1 MDNIKQML
9 EVEIPNLIAMQERIK
24 GIAENAIM
32 SIDMSKASPSD
43 RARFDEAMN
52 KLNKVKEEHGII
64 NNG

>member
-32 SIDMSKASPSD
+32 SIDMSKASPAD